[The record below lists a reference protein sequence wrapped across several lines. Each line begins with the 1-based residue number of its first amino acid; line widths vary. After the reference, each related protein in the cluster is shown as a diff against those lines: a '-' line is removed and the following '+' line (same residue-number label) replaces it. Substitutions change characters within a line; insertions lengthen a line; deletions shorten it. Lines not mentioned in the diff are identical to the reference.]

1 MKIVFLDS
9 STLADT
15 DLSPIAALGDLVTY
29 GTSTAEEARA
39 RVSDCD
45 VLIINKVI
53 VDRELLQAA
62 PRLKLVCEAGTGIN
76 NIDTD
81 ACAAFGI
88 PVKNVA
94 GYSTSSVVQH
104 AFMHLLS
111 LCGSAPWYDNFV
123 KSGEYSRSPI
133 FTRLSQPIVELDG
146 KTIGIIGMGTIGRK
160 MAQVAEAFGMK
171 VQYYSTS
178 GTKHCTDYPAVELEE
193 LMKTSDVVSIHAPLN
208 AATRGL
214 IGAPQLALMK
224 PSAYILNLGRGPI
237 IDEQALAD
245 AISEERIAGAGI
257 DVFSAEPLPADNP
270 LLHTK
275 HPERL
280 RFTPHTAWG
289 SADARDRLVQ
299 CIAEHIRNAGI

>member
-1 MKIVFLDS
+1 MKIVFLDA

-15 DLSPIAALGDLVTY
+15 DLGPIAALGELVAY
-29 GTSTAEEARA
+29 ATSTAEEARE
-39 RVSDCD
+39 RVKDCD

-53 VDRELLQAA
+53 VDRGLLQAA
-62 PRLKLVCEAGTGIN
+62 PRLKLVCESGTGIN
-76 NIDTD
+76 NINTD
-81 ACAAFGI
+81 DCEAFGI
-88 PVKNVA
+88 PVRNVA

-111 LCGSAPWYDNFV
+111 LCGSAPWYDDFV

-133 FTRLSQPIVELDG
+133 FTRLSQPIIELDG

-160 MAQVAEAFGMK
+160 MAQVSEAFGMK

-178 GTKHCTDYPAVELEE
+178 GTKHCTDYPAVELEQ
-193 LMKTSDVVSIHAPLN
+193 LLKTSDVVSIHAPLN
-208 AATRGL
+208 SATRGL
-214 IGAPQLALMK
+214 IGARELSLMK
-224 PSAYILNLGRGPI
+224 STAYLLNLGRGSI
-237 IDEQALAD
+237 VDEKALAD
-245 AISEERIAGAGI
+245 AISSESIAGAAL
-257 DVFSAEPLPADNP
+257 DVFSREPIDADNP

-289 SADARDRLVQ
+289 STDARDRLVK
-299 CIAEHIRNAGI
+299 CIAEHIRNANI